1 MIDDM
6 RRRYAN
12 LIDPNVTA
20 AATPQGMMINNAV
33 EAVQQPT
40 PRAKL
45 AGMIDPSMGKILD
58 DGAIDRQFDGN
69 QANGPKP
76 GAGIPK
82 AWSNLTTPVGND
94 TGLFTYAQKGI
105 LGATGLN
112 PEAGDEQR
120 NSPSFGG
127 MAHNT
132 MAGLLRMPGEVYQ
145 SADRLHQA
153 TTGYGITGTPRA
165 QNAMRDGELGGYNAL
180 PDTLNVAGTLP
191 MGGLLSAGVRGGES
205 VGMAGGKLT
214 HGNGPQMSAGTSVEA
229 AKQNLAKV
237 YADIQSKNSSL
248 KDSSK
253 WDWSGYQDAKDNL
266 DRAYKN
272 NEPKKNYVNAQATS
286 NDLKPNAEMQHSSPR
301 EVGAKPDYPMIP
313 AVLTDRGVIPGRDH
327 SHADAMAWD
336 SGAKKQKEGFVT
348 RSGQFATR
356 DEAMTMAAHY
366 DPRFDASYGEMA
378 TPQLPVLHDFMQRNG
393 TLWSNPATAA
403 PLAGATQPEDPVMAA
418 FKARRAQQQSA
429 Q

>member
-20 AATPQGMMINNAV
+20 AATPQGMMINNSV
-33 EAVQQPT
+33 EAAQKPMSRVGLAAQVDQNV
-40 PRAKL
+40 AK
-45 AGMIDPSMGKILD
+45 AAAPAQTNDDMGIFQY
-58 DGAIDRQFDGN
+58 IH
-69 QANGPKP
+69 
-76 GAGIPK
+76 
-82 AWSNLTTPVGND
+82 
-94 TGLFTYAQKGI
+94 KGI

-112 PEAGDEQR
+112 PEAGKEQQSSPGVGTMLY
-120 NSPSFGG
+120 NS
-127 MAHNT
+127 AK
-132 MAGLLRMPGEVYQ
+132 GLANMPGEIYHA
-145 SADRLHQA
+145 ADKLTQA
-153 TTGYGITGTPRA
+153 TTGYSITGTPRTA
-165 QNAMRDGELGGYNAL
+165 NPPRDPELGDYSPGMDAL
-180 PDTLNVAGTLP
+180 TVAGAMP
-191 MGGLLSAGVRGGES
+191 VGGLLSAGARGGES

-214 HGNGPQMSAGTSVEA
+214 HGINGPQMSAGTSVEA

-286 NDLKPNAEMQHSSPR
+286 NDLKPNAEMQYSSPR

-356 DEAMTMAAHY
+356 DEAMAMAAHY

-403 PLAGATQPEDPVMAA
+403 PLAGATKPEDPVMAA
-418 FKARRAQQQSA
+418 LKARRAQQQSA